1 MQLYLGE
8 FGPVRI
14 FGRTLV
20 ILCSY
25 RGGEGQQQF
34 RVSSRFGRLLARIFN
49 AITLRSLRTYVGSM
63 RDHYAN
69 ARPLPMQIQ
78 LAEAALAL
86 GGSTT
91 VRVAADAR
99 LAADGVE
106 KLWQGVDTEIVAL
119 ARTLPELR
127 DADTVVLVYPDALGL
142 GFGNFESRL
151 LAAGARN
158 VVVVSGRR
166 RLFPLTTTARRA
178 LRWRRALASTRLLEF
193 AAALVLIP
201 LAAVLSGYDRVRGRT

>member
-20 ILCSY
+20 IFCSY
-25 RGGEGQQQF
+25 RGGVGQQQF

-49 AITLRSLRTYVGSM
+49 AITLRSLRTNVGSM

-69 ARPLPMQIQ
+69 ARPLPMQVQ

-86 GGSTT
+86 GGATT
-91 VRVAADAR
+91 VRVAVDAR

-106 KLWQGVDTEIVAL
+106 KLWPGVDTEIVAL

-151 LAAGARN
+151 LAAGAKN

-166 RLFPLTTTARRA
+166 RLFPLTATARRS
-178 LRWRRALASTRLLEF
+178 LRWRRVIASARFPEF

-201 LAAVLSGYDRVRGRT
+201 LAAVLAGYDRLRGRT